1 VKSRFK
7 TVVVYRVLFFCCM
20 LYCGDKFSST
30 DNIRYNEA
38 IKTISYQLDYENT
51 YSPIF
56 SSYTNDILETIREE
70 QPVEEKTA
78 YLTFDDGP
86 SPRTDEILDILK
98 KNDVKATFFVVVNKD
113 EYIPY
118 MVRAARE
125 GHTIGVH
132 SASHKYK
139 EIYKSVDAYL
149 QDFTLCYDYIQNNTG
164 YSPTI
169 FRFPGGSVNNY
180 NKNIRRDIVRE
191 MTRRGFIYFDW
202 NVESNDSSSGMSAD
216 AIYKNVIEGCK
227 GKQRAV
233 IVMHDS
239 FTKNTTVRALDRI
252 ITALKEDG
260 WKFATLNNEI
270 KPVIFRLK

>member
-1 VKSRFK
+1 
-7 TVVVYRVLFFCCM
+7 
-20 LYCGDKFSST
+20 
-30 DNIRYNEA
+30 
-38 IKTISYQLDYENT
+38 
-51 YSPIF
+51 
-56 SSYTNDILETIREE
+56 
-70 QPVEEKTA
+70 
-78 YLTFDDGP
+78 
-86 SPRTDEILDILK
+86 
-98 KNDVKATFFVVVNKD
+98 
-113 EYIPY
+113 
-118 MVRAARE
+118 
-125 GHTIGVH
+125 VH

>member
-1 VKSRFK
+1 MKSRFK
-7 TVVVYRVLFFCCM
+7 TVIIYGVIFFSCL
-20 LYCGDKFSST
+20 LYCGEKFSFS
-30 DNIRYNEA
+30 DESQYNEA
-38 IKTISYQLDYENT
+38 IKTISYQLNYENT
-51 YSPIF
+51 YSAVF
-56 SSYTNDILETIREE
+56 SAYKNDIQETVREE
-70 QPVEEKTA
+70 PTEEKTA

-98 KNDVKATFFVVVNKD
+98 SHDVKATFFVVVNKD

-118 MVRAARE
+118 MIRAVEE

-139 EIYKSVDAYL
+139 EIYRSVDDYL
-149 QDFTLCYDYIQNNTG
+149 QDFTRCYDYILNNTG

-180 NKNIRRDIVRE
+180 NKDTRKDIVRE

-202 NVESNDSSSGMSAD
+202 NVESNDSASGMSAD
-216 AIYKNVIEGCK
+216 AIYKNVMEGCK

-239 FTKNTTVRALDRI
+239 FTKNTTVQALDRI
-252 ITALKEDG
+252 ISALKEDG
-260 WKFATLNNEI
+260 WNFAALNNEI